1 MARTVLI
8 TGGGT
13 GIGRAVATRF
23 VAAGESVVIT
33 GRRTDILQ
41 KTAAELGVTAIRCD
55 HTDPAD
61 LTALANALPST
72 VDVVVNNA
80 GGNTDF
86 AAADPTNLAE
96 FAEQWRANLDANL
109 LSAALTTRAL
119 DDRLAPGGA
128 IVHIGSIAADKG
140 AGSYGAA
147 KAGLASWNIGLARE
161 LGSRDITTNVLAAG
175 YVQETEFFR
184 DRLTDRRRET
194 LIADTSVK
202 RPGTVD
208 DIAETVYF
216 LASAGAR
223 HITGQVLNVN
233 GGAWPSR

>member
-1 MARTVLI
+1 MARTVLV

-13 GIGRAVATRF
+13 GIGRAVAARF
-23 VAAGESVVIT
+23 VAAGDSVVIT
-33 GRRTDILQ
+33 GRRTEVLE
-41 KTAAELGVTAIRCD
+41 KAAAELGATAIRCD
-55 HTDPAD
+55 HTDPDD
-61 LTALANALPST
+61 LTALVTAIPST
-72 VDVVVNNA
+72 VDVLVNNA

-86 AAADPTNLAE
+86 AFGDPGSLAE
-96 FAEQWRANLDANL
+96 FAEQWRTNLDANL
-109 LSAALTTRAL
+109 LSAALTTQAL
-119 DDRLAPGGA
+119 DERLASGGA

-147 KAGLASWNIGLARE
+147 KAGLASWNVGLARE
-161 LGSRDITTNVLAAG
+161 LGPRDITTNVVAAG
-175 YVQETEFFR
+175 YIQETEFFR

-194 LIADTSVK
+194 LISDTSVK

-208 DIAETVYF
+208 DIAETIYF

-223 HITGQVLNVN
+223 HITGQTINVN